1 MSSLDISDDEFNIDD
16 SEFAVIK
23 PKSEAQPPPAQ
34 SASQRI
40 LAQRQQ
46 QHDQQE
52 QSQRM
57 QAHYQSQSQ
66 PPAQQP
72 SNYQQKI
79 QQYQQQ
85 QEQAQY
91 ASQMQAQHRTEEP
104 HQQQEDEHP
113 AGWKPTRIDSKF
125 DQKELNS
132 IKGAAKQTMMGGH
145 KTQENN
151 RISMGGVDQA
161 ESTRMGSET
170 LQAIR
175 ALKHGPAPEP
185 PPKPD
190 TGFMGKIK
198 KLFGGKE

>member
-16 SEFAVIK
+16 SEFAVIN
-23 PKSEAQPPPAQ
+23 PKDEARPAQ
-34 SASQRI
+34 STSQRI

-46 QHDQQE
+46 HHEQQQASQ
-52 QSQRM
+52 QSR
-57 QAHYQSQSQ
+57 AHYQPQSQ
-66 PPAQQP
+66 APVQP
-72 SNYQQKI
+72 SSNYQQKI

-91 ASQMQAQHRTEEP
+91 ASQQMQAQQRTEEP
-104 HQQQEDEHP
+104 QQQEDDQP
-113 AGWKPTRIDSKF
+113 MGWQPTRIDSKF

-132 IKGAAKQTMMGGH
+132 IKGAAKQSMMGGH

-161 ESTRMGSET
+161 ESTRLAPET

-175 ALKHGPAPEP
+175 ALKHGPAPAP